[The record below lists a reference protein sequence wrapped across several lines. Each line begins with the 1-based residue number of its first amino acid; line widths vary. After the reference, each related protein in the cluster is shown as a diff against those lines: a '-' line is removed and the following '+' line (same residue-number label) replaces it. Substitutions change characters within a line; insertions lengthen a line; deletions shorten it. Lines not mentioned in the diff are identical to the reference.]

1 MREVWETMYISETIA
16 HWVASAEPIERPTA
30 IARAA
35 DAIRDTVACM
45 VAGAGDEASRAVRRT
60 IAAYG
65 SGPATV
71 IGVLSSAAAPW
82 AALAN
87 GTAAHA
93 LDYDDNFMP
102 GLTHASAVLVPALLA
117 LADERNASGARFVDA
132 YLIGLDVHAVLGR
145 GVGRWHYDAGWHST
159 STVGCIGTAAACA
172 RLLGL
177 DAGAT
182 LNAISL
188 GVSMA
193 SGVKVQFGAHAKPFH
208 AGMAAKNAVL
218 AACLAA
224 NGLTGRAEAIEGKR
238 GFQALYGG
246 ASDTDWERLLAG
258 LGKSSAIEEFGL
270 LPKRHPCCGSAHRV
284 LDGVL
289 ALRHAHGL
297 RAEDVERV
305 DTVVG
310 EGNLRNLCYDDP
322 QQEMEARFSMH
333 YCVALALLNGCL
345 TLSDFTPE
353 AVHRDEVRRLMP
365 RVTMRAHAQPADE
378 RTPHEVT
385 ITLRDGR
392 VLRDSVRFARGAIA
406 APFEQADRDAK
417 FADCCSG
424 FLSAEDFSGADRS
437 LANIRELASMRD
449 LTAHLRFEAVCDRG
463 ERFAQRA
470 A

>member
-1 MREVWETMYISETIA
+1 MTISETIA
-16 HWVASAEPIERPTA
+16 RWVASAEPIDRPVA

-45 VAGAGDEASRAVRRT
+45 VAGAGDEASLAVRRT

-65 SGPATV
+65 TGQATV
-71 IGVLSSAAAPW
+71 IGSLSPAVAPW

-132 YLIGLDVHAVLGR
+132 YLVGLDVHAVLGQGTGR
-145 GVGRWHYDAGWHST
+145 GHYDAGWHNT

-177 DAGAT
+177 DAGAA

-238 GFQALYGG
+238 GFHALYGG
-246 ASDTDWERLLAG
+246 QSHADWEPLLAG
-258 LGKSSAIEEFGL
+258 LGTTSAIEEFGL

-289 ALRHAHGL
+289 ALRAAHGF

-310 EGNLRNLCYDDP
+310 EGNLRNLCYEDP

-333 YCVALALLNGCL
+333 YCVALALLNGRL
-345 TLSDFTPE
+345 TLSDFTPD
-353 AVHRDEVRRLMP
+353 AVRRDEVRRLMP
-365 RVTMRAHAQPADE
+365 RVTMRAHAEPADE

-392 VLRDSVRFARGAIA
+392 VLRERVRVARGAID
-406 APFEQADRDAK
+406 APFAPADLDEK

-424 FLSAEDFSGADRS
+424 FLSAEDFSAAEHG
-437 LANIRELASMRD
+437 LANLLGLESMRELTR
-449 LTAHLRFEAVCDRG
+449 HLRFEAVCDRG
-463 ERFAQRA
+463 EPRFYQ
-470 A
+470 